1 MTTSTEVADLN
12 RARAEAARDHLLEAV
27 DRFKNSGEF
36 ELVHP
41 ARWRH
46 LATGHHVET
55 GFSYG
60 EGILCVFLDGGRRYD
75 HRFVL
80 SGRED
85 DMDAFNEL
93 FPVSSA

>member
-1 MTTSTEVADLN
+1 MTTETLTGAQ
-12 RARAEAARDHLLEAV
+12 RAEAARDNLLKAV
-27 DRFKNSGEF
+27 NRFKKSGEF
-36 ELVHP
+36 EVVHP

-46 LATGHHVET
+46 LATGHHVES

-60 EGILCVFLDGGRRYD
+60 EGVLRVFLDGGRRID
-75 HRFVL
+75 HRFIL

-85 DMDAFNEL
+85 DLDAFHEL

>member
-1 MTTSTEVADLN
+1 MTTAAPTLSVT
-12 RARAEAARDHLLEAV
+12 RAEQARDNLLSV
-27 DRFKNSGEF
+27 VNRMRRSGEF
-36 ELVHP
+36 EVVHP

-46 LATGHHVET
+46 TATGHHVES

-60 EGILCVFLDGGRRYD
+60 EGVLRVFLGGGRRED

-85 DMDAFNEL
+85 DLNAFHEL
-93 FPVSSA
+93 FPVSGK

>member
-1 MTTSTEVADLN
+1 MITATVNVNKERAD
-12 RARAEAARDHLLEAV
+12 RAHSNLLGAV
-27 DRFKNSGEF
+27 SRFKESGEF

-60 EGILCVFLDGGRRYD
+60 EGILCVFLDGGRRAD

-85 DMDAFNEL
+85 DMDEFHEL
-93 FPVSSA
+93 FPVSSK

>member
-1 MTTSTEVADLN
+1 MTTATLTGAQ
-12 RARAEAARDHLLEAV
+12 RAEAARDNLLKEV
-27 DRFKNSGEF
+27 NRFKAEGGEF
-36 ELVHP
+36 EVVHP

-46 LATGHHVET
+46 VATGHHVES

-60 EGILCVFLDGGRRYD
+60 EGVLRVFLGGGRRID

-85 DMDAFNEL
+85 DLDAFHEL
-93 FPVSSA
+93 FPVSSV

>member
-1 MTTSTEVADLN
+1 MTATIATNAE
-12 RARAEAARDHLLEAV
+12 RAELARDNLIGAV
-27 DRFKNSGEF
+27 NRFRESGEF

-60 EGILCVFLDGGRRYD
+60 EGILCVFLDGGRKADR
-75 HRFVL
+75 RFVL

-85 DMDAFNEL
+85 DLTEFNEL
-93 FPVSSA
+93 FPVSSS